1 MCISRQAT
9 QLQSLTWSEGGSVA
23 GEGETDHRQHLVN
36 FVMQIENEQKCIF
49 RATFA
54 VNKSFAFKCKIN

>member
-9 QLQSLTWSEGGSVA
+9 QLQSLTWSEGGSKEGCGNG
-23 GEGETDHRQHLVN
+23 GEHLVN
-36 FVMQIENEQKCIF
+36 FVMQIENKHKCIF